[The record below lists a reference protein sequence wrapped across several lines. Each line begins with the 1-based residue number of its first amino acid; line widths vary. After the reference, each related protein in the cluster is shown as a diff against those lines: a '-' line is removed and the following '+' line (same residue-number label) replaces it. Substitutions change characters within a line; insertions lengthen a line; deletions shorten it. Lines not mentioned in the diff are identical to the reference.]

1 MPVAIVVGEED
12 YATPVDMAR
21 RTPLGDSAVNADDH
35 SQGPPSH
42 ADRVSRHDCLGTAGA
57 DRPRRRLP
65 RVIEASSAPALIARL
80 ERAPFSRWHLR
91 ARIIMGSATFFDAF
105 DALSL
110 AFVLP
115 VLVRLWGITPVQI
128 GWLISVG
135 YLGQFV
141 GALVF
146 GAMAERYGRI
156 RSASGATALMSVMS
170 LACALAGS
178 FPALLMLR
186 LVQGI
191 GVGGEMPV
199 AAVYINELSKAKGR
213 GRFFLLYEMIFPVG
227 LMMTGQ
233 IGAFVVPTLG
243 WQVMFLIGAHPGP
256 GHRRAAAAPARVATV
271 ADRQGTA
278 RGGGG
283 DHPRDRGV
291 RAETTKHTKDT
302 KVTKDIESDGSRD
315 LRGSLV
321 IFVVLNALVGRELL
335 SPVYL
340 GRTLV
345 VWVLWACAYFI
356 TNGLNNWMPTLYNRV
371 YGLSLDQALRAGT
384 LTNVAQ
390 VAILLGC
397 AFAIDRIGRRGW
409 TMVCFAAGAVLLAA
423 LGSFA
428 SGSVTAVIAL
438 VTLSYGIVGSVNAV
452 LYLYTPEI
460 YPTRMRALGTGAATC
475 WLRLASAAGPRPGGL
490 PGRPQRHGGRVP
502 DVCRRRGGRRGGRDG
517 HAGDAQ
523 PPPRGNRSLETTKY
537 DDSKNT
543 RKLEEIRALRAFVP
557 VVVPALVTFVV

>member
-1 MPVAIVVGEED
+1 
-12 YATPVDMAR
+12 
-21 RTPLGDSAVNADDH
+21 
-35 SQGPPSH
+35 
-42 ADRVSRHDCLGTAGA
+42 
-57 DRPRRRLP
+57 
-65 RVIEASSAPALIARL
+65 VIEASSAPALIARL

-91 ARIIMGSATFFDAF
+91 ARIVMGSATFFDAF

-243 WQVMFLIGAHPGP
+243 WQVMFLIGAIPGLVI
-256 GHRRAAAAPARVATV
+256 AALLLRLRESPRWLIGQGRLEEAEAIISEIEASAP
-271 ADRQGTA
+271 
-278 RGGGG
+278 
-283 DHPRDRGV
+283 
-291 RAETTKHTKDT
+291 ETTNTKDT
-302 KVTKDIESDGSRD
+302 NVTKDTNSQIDSRD
-315 LRGSLV
+315 LRDPRDLRVST
-321 IFVVLNALVGRELL
+321 RWSELL
-335 SPVYL
+335 STVYL
-340 GRTLV
+340 RRTLV

-397 AFAIDRIGRRGW
+397 AFAIDRLGRRGW
-409 TMVCFAAGAVLLAA
+409 TMVCFVAGAVLLAA

-428 SGSVTAVIAL
+428 SGSVVAVITL

-475 WLRLASAAGPRPGGL
+475 WLRLASAAGPVLVGYLVAHSGTGAVFL
-490 PGRPQRHGGRVP
+490 MFAA
-502 DVCRRRGGRRGGRDG
+502 
-517 HAGDAQ
+517 AGAV
-523 PPPRGNRSLETTKY
+523 GAVAATAMLETR
-537 DDSKNT
+537 N
-543 RKLEEIRALRAFVP
+543 RRLEEIAP
-557 VVVPALVTFVV
+557 

>member
-1 MPVAIVVGEED
+1 M
-12 YATPVDMAR
+12 
-21 RTPLGDSAVNADDH
+21 
-35 SQGPPSH
+35 
-42 ADRVSRHDCLGTAGA
+42 
-57 DRPRRRLP
+57 
-65 RVIEASSAPALIARL
+65 IEASSAPELIARL
-80 ERAPFSRWHLR
+80 ERAPFSRFHLR

-170 LACALAGS
+170 LACAFAGS

-213 GRFFLLYEMIFPVG
+213 GRFFLLYEMIFPIG

-243 WQVMFLIGAHPGP
+243 WQVMFLIGAIPGLVIAVLLLRLRESP
-256 GHRRAAAAPARVATV
+256 RWLIGKGRLAEAEAIISEIEASAP
-271 ADRQGTA
+271 
-278 RGGGG
+278 
-283 DHPRDRGV
+283 
-291 RAETTKHTKDT
+291 ETTHTKDT
-302 KVTKDIESDGSRD
+302 KVTKDTNSQVDSRD
-315 LRGSLV
+315 LRDPRDLRVST
-321 IFVVLNALVGRELL
+321 RWSELL
-335 SPVYL
+335 STVYL
-340 GRTLV
+340 RRTMI
-345 VWVLWACAYFI
+345 VWVLWASAYFI

-384 LTNVAQ
+384 LTNIAQ

-397 AFAIDRIGRRGW
+397 AFVIDRLGRRRW
-409 TMVCFAAGAVLLAA
+409 TTVCFVAGAALLAA

-428 SGSVTAVIAL
+428 SGSVVAVITL

-475 WLRLASAAGPRPGGL
+475 WLRLASAAGPVLVGYLVAHSGTAAVFL
-490 PGRPQRHGGRVP
+490 MFAA
-502 DVCRRRGGRRGGRDG
+502 
-517 HAGDAQ
+517 AGVVGAVAATAM
-523 PPPRGNRSLETTKY
+523 LETR
-537 DDSKNT
+537 N
-543 RKLEEIRALRAFVP
+543 RALEEIAP
-557 VVVPALVTFVV
+557 